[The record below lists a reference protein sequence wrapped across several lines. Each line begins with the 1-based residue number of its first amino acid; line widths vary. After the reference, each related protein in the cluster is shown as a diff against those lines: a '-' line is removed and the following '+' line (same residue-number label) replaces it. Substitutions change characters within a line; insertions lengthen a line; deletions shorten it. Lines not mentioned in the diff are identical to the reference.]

1 MKKIVLFIAVILCIL
16 NVSGCTKNKEIKF
29 DNSFPLATSPN
40 VEWAVVVEP
49 YVAFR
54 KTTEW
59 DSEILGHCRKGDIL
73 QVQGTSVSSDNEQW
87 YNFIHGWLPFGS
99 VEIYSNRLRAQTF
112 ANKLK

>member
-1 MKKIVLFIAVILCIL
+1 MKKNVFIIFLFFLFLSFA
-16 NVSGCTKNKEIKF
+16 GWKKNNEIKF
-29 DNSFPLATSPN
+29 DNSYPLATSPD

-73 QVQGTSVSSDNEQW
+73 QVQGSSISSDNVQW
-87 YNFIHGWLPFGS
+87 FKFIHGWLPFGS

-112 ANKLK
+112 ANELK

>member
-1 MKKIVLFIAVILCIL
+1 MKTKIVFSLFLL
-16 NVSGCTKNKEIKF
+16 FFFGCTKNKEIEF

-40 VEWAVVVEP
+40 IEWAVVVEP

-54 KTTEW
+54 QTTEW

-73 QVQGTSVSSDNEQW
+73 QVQGSSVSSENVLW
-87 YNFIHGWLPFGS
+87 YNFIHGWLPFGT

-112 ANKLK
+112 AKQLK